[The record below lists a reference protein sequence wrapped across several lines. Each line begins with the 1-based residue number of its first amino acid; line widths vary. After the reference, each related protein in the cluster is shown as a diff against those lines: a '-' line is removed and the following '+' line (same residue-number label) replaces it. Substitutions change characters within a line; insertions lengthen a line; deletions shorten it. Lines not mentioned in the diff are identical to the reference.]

1 MWEGSARYLFD
12 ILDLILTSQNSPL
25 SLQGKTRLN
34 IVQKEI
40 DFFEKKESISK
51 SSFVTKT
58 TAIFEKLSE
67 FLLKESLAKV
77 SFAYHLRTNKFPH
90 WLVSDS
96 NIFLG
101 KYQVHKI
108 ISLSQHYASLDI
120 EEAETE
126 VR

>member
-1 MWEGSARYLFD
+1 M
-12 ILDLILTSQNSPL
+12 T
-25 SLQGKTRLN
+25 
-34 IVQKEI
+34 
-40 DFFEKKESISK
+40 K
-51 SSFVTKT
+51 S

-67 FLLKESLAKV
+67 FLLKESLGKV
-77 SFAYHLRTNKFPH
+77 SFSYHLRTNKFPH

-101 KYQVHKI
+101 KYQVSKI

-126 VR
+126 VRALEKLRNKSSSLVEDAHLYYP